1 MMQTKRNANLRV
13 CQLSNRVSAP
23 IVLLSSSRLGEDE
36 RTQLKDYI
44 FQLSNSKPL
53 MREKWLMLLVT
64 RTRLLMIAIEAT
76 RISASEMIA
85 PSPLS
90 AAYMS
95 AAFTITSS
103 VIWRTILALQNK
115 IKASTCLCAFFAL
128 SPFSIHIVQY
138 VRW

>member
-1 MMQTKRNANLRV
+1 MQTKRNENLRV
-13 CQLSNRVSAP
+13 CQFFKRVRDP
-23 IVLLSSSRLGEDE
+23 TVFFFLCCFGEDE
-36 RTQLKDYI
+36 RAQLKDYI

-64 RTRLLMIAIEAT
+64 RTRLLMIAIDAT

-95 AAFTITSS
+95 AAFTI
-103 VIWRTILALQNK
+103 
-115 IKASTCLCAFFAL
+115 
-128 SPFSIHIVQY
+128 
-138 VRW
+138 